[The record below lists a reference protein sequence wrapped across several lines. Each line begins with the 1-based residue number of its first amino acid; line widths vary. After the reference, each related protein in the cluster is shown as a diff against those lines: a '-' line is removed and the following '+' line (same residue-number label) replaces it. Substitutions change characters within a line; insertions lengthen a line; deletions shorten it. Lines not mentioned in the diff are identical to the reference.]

1 MWRCACSG
9 SERCTMVQLL
19 IGILLGAMASTQTG
33 RSIGNQIGDAAIA
46 EIKKVMPKPTTESE
60 EENEAD

>member
-1 MWRCACSG
+1 
-9 SERCTMVQLL
+9 MVQLL

-33 RSIGNQIGDAAIA
+33 RSIGNQIGDAAIT